1 MPRTCSILA
10 AVLLLVASID
20 GSALGQQGSGMGA
33 PIGGPSGNFLGPP
46 QGTVGDFLGDWKL
59 TWDGH
64 IDSRCPCHG
73 RLTITARQNGD
84 LVGYWEAK
92 EGLVVL
98 HGSVGYDQNVWTG
111 TFDQPDSDAD
121 FPLRGNFRLEARGE
135 GAALS
140 GSYQPEGT
148 TLPFRWSGTR

>member
-1 MPRTCSILA
+1 MPKFLPPLVA
-10 AVLLLVASID
+10 FLLLVAGPS
-20 GSALGQQGSGMGA
+20 SPTFAQPAGMT
-33 PIGGPSGNFLGPP
+33 PHTGGPSGNFLGPP
-46 QGTVGDFLGDWKL
+46 QGTVSDFLGDWKL

-64 IDSRCPCHG
+64 IDSRCPCRG
-73 RLTITARQNGD
+73 RLTISVAENGD
-84 LVGYWEAK
+84 LVGYWDSK

-98 HGSVGYDQNVWTG
+98 HGSVGFDQNVWTG
-111 TFDQPDSDAD
+111 TFEQPDSNAD
-121 FPLRGNFRLEARGE
+121 FPLRGHFRLEARGE

>member
-1 MPRTCSILA
+1 MPKSWLTLA
-10 AVLLLVASID
+10 ALFLLLT
-20 GSALGQQGSGMGA
+20 GMSGATLAQVGGMV
-33 PIGGPSGNFLGPP
+33 PPTGGPSGNFLGPP
-46 QGTVGDFLGDWKL
+46 QGTVGDFLGTWKL

-64 IDSRCPCHG
+64 VDSRCPCHG
-73 RLTITARQNGD
+73 RLTISVADTGD

-98 HGSVGYDQNVWTG
+98 HGSVGFDQNVWTG
-111 TFDQPDSDAD
+111 TFEQPDSDAD
-121 FPLRGNFRLEARGE
+121 FPLRGHFRLEARGE

-140 GSYQPEGT
+140 GSYQPQGT